1 MLSETQS
8 MSVLVCVMLC
18 YEPSPNT
25 PPPQTHISHFG
36 MMTLPVLA
44 SLTIILKL
52 CSSFIVTFSLS
63 PILLPFSFSYHLLSF
78 TLVFISILFTDPPT
92 TPLLLLILYSN
103 PVGLGTVIFLLVLPT
118 SFLPLTPFTHPHIP
132 CGDYN
137 HPHHFHRHHQ
147 GNAG

>member
-1 MLSETQS
+1 

-44 SLTIILKL
+44 SLTMMLKL
-52 CSSFIVTFSLS
+52 CSSFIVTFSPS
-63 PILLPFSFSYHLLSF
+63 PILLPFSFSHHLLSF
-78 TLVFISILFTDPPT
+78 ILIFISILFSDPP

-103 PVGLGTVIFLLVLPT
+103 PVGVGTVLFLLVLPT
-118 SFLPLTPFTHPHIP
+118 SLSPLTPFTHPHIP
-132 CGDYN
+132 CGVYN
-137 HPHHFHRHHQ
+137 HPHHHRHHQ